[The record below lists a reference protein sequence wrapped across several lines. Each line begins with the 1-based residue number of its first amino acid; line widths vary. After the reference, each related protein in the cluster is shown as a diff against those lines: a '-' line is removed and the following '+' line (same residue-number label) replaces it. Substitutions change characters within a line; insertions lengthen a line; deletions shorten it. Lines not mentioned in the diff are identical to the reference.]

1 MPGGFT
7 EDPPA
12 DPPEVVGAEAAG
24 AGVAADLEAI
34 FFFFNFFW
42 MFYYDLSSR
51 TVLRWMKD
59 CKRIG
64 IPIKKSVRKK
74 IGICDHRQTLEV
86 AVEKSKRL
94 ETLFTMETLQPA
106 VERYLGKLFFT
117 NDKD

>member
-34 FFFFNFFW
+34 FFFFFNFFW

-74 IGICDHRQTLEV
+74 IGICEYQRNNAKKNFAGNENCQ
-86 AVEKSKRL
+86 
-94 ETLFTMETLQPA
+94 
-106 VERYLGKLFFT
+106 KLKLVL
-117 NDKD
+117 D